1 MDVVDKDKEYTFF
14 AGRRSPIVDCV
25 VALAAGV
32 LTTLSAAPFSLWWLG
47 PVSVALVY
55 WRRDMSTQKICC
67 LSMQAANGGVRP
79 DVPARK
85 GGKGLGIAE

>member
-1 MDVVDKDKEYTFF
+1 MSSQLF
-14 AGRRSPIVDCV
+14 AMPEADAIIVTDSWRLPITQRT
-25 VALAAGV
+25 G
-32 LTTLSAAPFSLWWLG
+32 SI
-47 PVSVALVY
+47 

-85 GGKGLGIAE
+85 GGKGLGIA